1 MRTIVI
7 WLVATVASVNLLWTQ
22 QETPL
27 PKSGFSP
34 ETSWIRNLDID
45 KLDPANID
53 DYSKIL
59 LLLRC
64 EDIPQAKR
72 IQYAYRYIR
81 GEYAF
86 AKEGALSHKEEMH
99 GLVITDAVQ
108 TLAHSNHVESI
119 SLLEEKLQQWESM
132 RQRPPEQRTSPV
144 PWLNYVR
151 AALARLKAVRDI
163 PEIKTASDLRRRL
176 ERMLQYINFNGSIA
190 QWLEALTR
198 EIEARQSIDHGGPG
212 LYELLL
218 WEYGHQLMQSGWRG
232 VDIEA
237 AAKEIRDYL
246 KRSGCQVPLFEV
258 YLELGK
264 IPREKL
270 AQWIVDD
277 AMNWQGIGT
286 FAESKSQMLV
296 DLGVS
301 VVPLVWE
308 KLVWAARHRDQ
319 IKGTGMGLVAL
330 LEVLVTLGGEQALP
344 LIEPFTRDE
353 NEWVRY
359 YACRAKEYIQQ
370 GKVFRFAPY
379 F

>member
-1 MRTIVI
+1 MRTIAI
-7 WLVATVASVNLLWTQ
+7 WLIASVASVHVLWTHQ
-22 QETPL
+22 DIPL
-27 PKSGFSP
+27 LRSGFSA
-34 ETSWIRNLDID
+34 ETSWLRKLDID
-45 KLDPANID
+45 KLDPANIG

-72 IQYAYRYIR
+72 IEYAYRYIR

-86 AKEGALSHKEEMH
+86 AKEGALPNKQEMH
-99 GLVITDAVQ
+99 GLVITDAVK
-108 TLAHSNHVESI
+108 TLAHLNHVASI
-119 SLLEEKLQQWESM
+119 SLLEEKLQQWEAM
-132 RQRPPEQRTSPV
+132 RQRPPEQQTAPV

-163 PEIKTASDLRRRL
+163 PEVKTPVDLRRRL
-176 ERMLQYINFNGSIA
+176 ERMLHHVGFNGSIP

-198 EIEARQSIDHGGPG
+198 EIEARQSIDHGAPM

-218 WEYGHQLMQSGWRG
+218 WEYGHQLMQSGWHG
-232 VDIEA
+232 MDIDA
-237 AAKEIRDYL
+237 AAKEILDSLR
-246 KRSGCQVPLFEV
+246 RAGRQVPLFEV

-264 IPREKL
+264 VPREKL
-270 AQWIVDD
+270 AQWIVED
-277 AMNWQGIGT
+277 AMSWQGIGT
-286 FAESKSQMLV
+286 RAESKSQMLV
-296 DLGVS
+296 DMGTS

-308 KLVWAARHRDQ
+308 KIAWALQHRDKVQ
-319 IKGTGMGLVAL
+319 GTGMGLVAL

-344 LIEPFTRDE
+344 LIEPYTRDE
-353 NEWVRY
+353 NEWVRH

-370 GKVFRFAPY
+370 GKVFLFAPY